1 MALSTKERKKVVH
14 RLIGS
19 SAVIGTLCRIAETNR
34 PNEGN

>member
-1 MALSTKERKKVVH
+1 MALSAKEREKLVH

-19 SAVIGTLCRIAETNR
+19 SAVIGILCRIGETNR